1 MSQGGPGEQ
10 SMHGGGTI
18 VQYSGQD
25 GSLVSYVP
33 GEEEPLVS
41 LKKIDTNAS
50 SELCWRSCESRRSI
64 TKAGDEVT

>member
-33 GEEEPLVS
+33 GEEDLLPS
-41 LKKIDTNAS
+41 F
-50 SELCWRSCESRRSI
+50 
-64 TKAGDEVT
+64 

>member
-33 GEEEPLVS
+33 GEEELISVII
-41 LKKIDTNAS
+41 KN
-50 SELCWRSCESRRSI
+50 
-64 TKAGDEVT
+64 